1 MPTEFTRGVVVGGAV
16 ENIRVRATAVGDL
29 NGGDLE
35 VVGGLAGG
43 VSAEEQAVGR
53 V

>member
-1 MPTEFTRGVVVGGAV
+1 MPAEFTRGIVVGGAV
-16 ENIRVRATAVGDL
+16 ENIRVRATAVRDL
-29 NGGDLE
+29 DGGDLE

-43 VSAEEQAVGR
+43 VCAEEEAVSR